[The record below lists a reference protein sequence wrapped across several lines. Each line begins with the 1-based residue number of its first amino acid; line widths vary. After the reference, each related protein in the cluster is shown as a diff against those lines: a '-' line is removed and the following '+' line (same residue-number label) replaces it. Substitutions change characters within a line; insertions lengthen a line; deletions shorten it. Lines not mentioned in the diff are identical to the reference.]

1 MKTMKA
7 MKSMKAMNAMSA
19 MKTKHGALSAI
30 GAYSTVAE
38 MVGMQ
43 PKQVKEIAEAMM
55 ALAAKQLNATGSFK
69 LAGALNMKLKK
80 KPARQA
86 TEGVRPITKEHCVFK
101 ARKAPQKLKITATK
115 QLLLLIIYSDWV
127 FSKCYVPIM

>member
-1 MKTMKA
+1 MAKPMKSKAMKA
-7 MKSMKAMNAMSA
+7 MKATKAMSA
-19 MKTKHGALSAI
+19 
-30 GAYSTVAE
+30 YSKVAE
-38 MVGMQ
+38 MVDLQ
-43 PKQVKEIAEAMM
+43 PKHVEEIVGAMM

-69 LAGALNMKLKK
+69 LAGPLNMKLKK

-101 ARKAPQKLKITATK
+101 ARKASHKLKITATK
-115 QLLLLIIYSDWV
+115 QLLLLIIYNDWV